1 MLSQIEYILGLAGIF
16 LLSIDKIALAALP
29 ITVCAIM
36 HLRIRKNPHDNIIEV
51 ADELYSKNGSATIT
65 LGRLSKEFRQIEKEF
80 KRYWLCGINN
90 SSNGTKAGLILANS
104 AVSGESAST
113 ALRLAK
119 GEERIKE
126 YKGYA
131 TAKAKGMYILT
142 WLGLS
147 FFFPFFSGVGLSII
161 TGSSILANT
170 SNSGSIANFFST
182 AVLAYIFEL
191 MLISNAF
198 YNIEKSFLY
207 ALLDSIFPFSI
218 AFLVLK
224 ASSHIFA
231 IL

>member
-16 LLSIDKIALAALP
+16 LLGIDKIALAALP
-29 ITVCAIM
+29 ITICAIM
-36 HLRIRKNPHDNIIEV
+36 HLRIRKNTHENIIEV

-65 LGRLSKEFRQIEKEF
+65 LGKLSKEFRQIEKEF
-80 KRYWLCGINN
+80 KRYWLGDIKNRP
-90 SSNGTKAGLILANS
+90 NGTKAGLILANS
-104 AVSGESAST
+104 AISGESAST
-113 ALRLAK
+113 ALKLAK

-131 TAKAKGMYILT
+131 TAKAKGMYVLT

-161 TGSSILANT
+161 TGSSILANA
-170 SNSGSIANFFST
+170 SNSSSIANFFSA

-198 YNIEKSFLY
+198 YNIEKSFWY

>member
-16 LLSIDKIALAALP
+16 LLGIDKIALAALP
-29 ITVCAIM
+29 ITICAIM
-36 HLRIRKNPHDNIIEV
+36 HLRVRKNTHENIIEV

-65 LGRLSKEFRQIEKEF
+65 LGKLSKEFRQIEKEF
-80 KRYWLCGINN
+80 KRYWLGDIKNRP
-90 SSNGTKAGLILANS
+90 NGTKAGLILANS
-104 AVSGESAST
+104 AISGESAST

-126 YKGYA
+126 YKSYA
-131 TAKAKGMYILT
+131 TAKAKGMYVLT

-161 TGSSILANT
+161 TGSSILADA

-198 YNIEKSFLY
+198 YNIEKSFWY

>member
-16 LLSIDKIALAALP
+16 LLGIDKIALAALP
-29 ITVCAIM
+29 ITICAIM
-36 HLRIRKNPHDNIIEV
+36 HLRIRKNTHENIIEV
-51 ADELYSKNGSATIT
+51 ADELYSKNSSATIT
-65 LGRLSKEFRQIEKEF
+65 LGKLSKEFRQIEKEF
-80 KRYWLCGINN
+80 KRYWLGGIKNR
-90 SSNGTKAGLILANS
+90 SNGTKAGLILANS
-104 AVSGESAST
+104 AISGESAST

-131 TAKAKGMYILT
+131 TAKAKGMYVLT

-170 SNSGSIANFFST
+170 SNSNNIANFFSA

>member
-16 LLSIDKIALAALP
+16 LLGIDKIALAALP
-29 ITVCAIM
+29 ITICAIM
-36 HLRIRKNPHDNIIEV
+36 HLRIRKNTHENIIEV

-65 LGRLSKEFRQIEKEF
+65 LGKLSKEFRQIEKEF
-80 KRYWLCGINN
+80 KRYWLGGIKNR
-90 SSNGTKAGLILANS
+90 SNGTKAGLILANS
-104 AVSGESAST
+104 AVSGESASA

-131 TAKAKGMYILT
+131 TAKAKGMYVLT

-170 SNSGSIANFFST
+170 SNSGSIANFFSA

>member
-16 LLSIDKIALAALP
+16 LLGIDKIALAALP

-36 HLRIRKNPHDNIIEV
+36 HLKIRKNKRENIIEV
-51 ADELYSKNGSATIT
+51 SDELYSKNGSATIT
-65 LGRLSKEFRQIEKEF
+65 LGKLSKEFRQIEKEF

-90 SSNGTKAGLILANS
+90 SSNGTKTGLILANS
-104 AVSGESAST
+104 AISGESAST

-131 TAKAKGMYILT
+131 TAKAKGMYVLT

-161 TGSSILANT
+161 TGSSILANA
-170 SNSGSIANFFST
+170 SNSGGIANFFST

-198 YNIEKSFLY
+198 YNIERSFWY

>member
-16 LLSIDKIALAALP
+16 LLGINKIALAALP
-29 ITVCAIM
+29 ITICAIM
-36 HLRIRKNPHDNIIEV
+36 HLRIRKNTHENIIEV

-65 LGRLSKEFRQIEKEF
+65 LGKLSKEFRQIEKEF
-80 KRYWLCGINN
+80 KRYWLGGIKNRP
-90 SSNGTKAGLILANS
+90 NGTKAGLILANS

-131 TAKAKGMYILT
+131 TAKAKGMYVLT

-170 SNSGSIANFFST
+170 SNSGGIANFFSV

-198 YNIEKSFLY
+198 YNIEKSFWY

>member
-16 LLSIDKIALAALP
+16 LLGINKIALAALP
-29 ITVCAIM
+29 IAICAIM
-36 HLRIRKNPHDNIIEV
+36 HLRIRKNMHENIIE
-51 ADELYSKNGSATIT
+51 AAEELYSKNGSATIT
-65 LGRLSKEFRQIEKEF
+65 LGKLAKEFKQMEKEF
-80 KRYWLCGINN
+80 KRYWLGGIENRP
-90 SSNGTKAGLILANS
+90 NGTKAGLILANS
-104 AVSGESAST
+104 AISGESAST

-126 YKGYA
+126 YKSYA
-131 TAKAKGMYILT
+131 TAKAKGMYVLT

-170 SNSGSIANFFST
+170 SNSGSIANFFSA
-182 AVLAYIFEL
+182 AVLAYIFES

-198 YNIEKSFLY
+198 YNIEKSFWY

>member
-1 MLSQIEYILGLAGIF
+1 MLSQIEYILGLVGIF
-16 LLSIDKIALAALP
+16 LLGIDKIALAAIP
-29 ITVCAIM
+29 ITICAII

-65 LGRLSKEFRQIEKEF
+65 LDKLSKEFKQMEKEF
-80 KRYWLCGINN
+80 KRYWLGLGGI
-90 SSNGTKAGLILANS
+90 SSYNETKAGLILANS
-104 AVSGESAST
+104 AISGESAST

-119 GEERIKE
+119 GEERMKE
-126 YKGYA
+126 YKNYA
-131 TAKAKGMYILT
+131 TAKAKGMYVLT

-161 TGSSILANT
+161 TGSSILANA
-170 SNSGSIANFFST
+170 SGNGIVSFFST
-182 AVLAYIFEL
+182 AVSAYIFEL

-198 YNIEKSFLY
+198 YNIEKSFWY

-218 AFLVLK
+218 ALLVLK